1 MGDQFIG
8 FKGSLF
14 VISYEQP
21 DHSLRHEVTISIEA
35 TAGWPNGLY
44 ARLEGP
50 GLAGIEALNH
60 QPVRI
65 WGTFGDPYA
74 QPPVWQVEHYEP
86 VDPGAVY
93 QGWLGTIEHVM
104 VNGQSVTRFTT
115 QEGQIYVLGDSID
128 NEPDANMGNPGDLLV
143 VEGLIIPG
151 DAFGGLPVMRQTTI
165 NLVSNLPEPG
175 AYLEQVK
182 KPIIVPSNQSGIV
195 SIDKVEL
202 VYSTPDQ
209 NYMAQPITGAP
220 LIAQPVWRFSGRSDS
235 GLLVELQIQAI
246 SPEYLK

>member
-1 MGDQFIG
+1 M
-8 FKGSLF
+8 
-14 VISYEQP
+14 
-21 DHSLRHEVTISIEA
+21 
-35 TAGWPNGLY
+35 Y

-74 QPPVWQVEHYEP
+74 QPLVWQVEHYEP

-151 DAFGGLPVMRQTTI
+151 DAFGGLPVLRQTTI
-165 NLVSNLPEPG
+165 NLVSNIPEPG